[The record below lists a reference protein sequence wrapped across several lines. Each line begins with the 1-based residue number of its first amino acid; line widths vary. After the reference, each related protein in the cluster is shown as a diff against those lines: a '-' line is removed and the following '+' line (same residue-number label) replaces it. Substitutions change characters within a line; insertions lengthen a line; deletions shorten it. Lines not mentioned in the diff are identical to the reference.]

1 MTNQLS
7 NEFIFSTS
15 SPLALNDGIN
25 SLILGQVNGPA
36 SVNDGT
42 ASLWPTVSNNA
53 NCEINYNFQQVT
65 QEQQQHQQQLT
76 QQAVSFSADNLS
88 QIQAQTMSQIVLLP
102 TQNIQLLTNS
112 IPNVGVLVPT
122 NLVLVSNVEFDAVAQ
137 QQQQQQ
143 QQMIL
148 QQQQQQQLVQQE
160 QECEYINLAD
170 TATQTVLSGLAETLN
185 NGQTAQLISSNGQI
199 VGIIGSDQLVNLP
212 GGENQVLLAAC
223 IDPNDQNGLSQGN
236 NFDINTMLA
245 STIST
250 MTVEKSDQDQAKKW
264 LKDSYIV
271 NRALKAL
278 KKTNGSSHHHHN
290 RPLPQV
296 IRRRE

>member
-15 SPLALNDGIN
+15 TPLALNDGIN
-25 SLILGQVNGPA
+25 SLILGQVNVSAP
-36 SVNDGT
+36 VNDGT
-42 ASLWPTVSNNA
+42 GAASIWPTVSNNA
-53 NCEINYNFQQVT
+53 NEINYNLLQQVS
-65 QEQQQHQQQLT
+65 QEQQQQT

-88 QIQAQTMSQIVLLP
+88 QMQAQSMSQIVLLP

-112 IPNVGVLVPT
+112 NVGVLVPT
-122 NLVLVSNVEFDAVAQ
+122 NLLLVSNVEFDAVAQ

-143 QQMIL
+143 MIL
-148 QQQQQQQLVQQE
+148 HQQQQQHQQLVQQE
-160 QECEYINLAD
+160 QECEYITLAD

-185 NGQTAQLISSNGQI
+185 NGQTAQLNLISSNGQI
-199 VGIIGSDQLVNLP
+199 VGIIGSDQLMNLP

-223 IDPNDQNGLSQGN
+223 LDSNENGLSQGN
-236 NFDINTMLA
+236 NYDINTMLA

-250 MTVEKSDQDQAKKW
+250 MMVEKSDQDQAKQW

-290 RPLPQV
+290 RPHPQV
-296 IRRRE
+296 IRRREQ

>member
-25 SLILGQVNGPA
+25 SLILGQVNVSAP
-36 SVNDGT
+36 VNDGT
-42 ASLWPTVSNNA
+42 GVASSIWPTVSDNA
-53 NCEINYNFQQVT
+53 NCEVNYNLLQQVT
-65 QEQQQHQQQLT
+65 QEQQQQQQQT
-76 QQAVSFSADNLS
+76 QQTVSFSADNLS

-112 IPNVGVLVPT
+112 IPNVGVLVPA
-122 NLVLVSNVEFDAVAQ
+122 NLLLVSNVEFDAVAQ
-137 QQQQQQ
+137 QQQ
-143 QQMIL
+143 MIL
-148 QQQQQQQLVQQE
+148 QQQQQQQQLVQPE
-160 QECEYINLAD
+160 QECEYITLAD

-185 NGQTAQLISSNGQI
+185 NGQTAQLNLISSNGQI

-223 IDPNDQNGLSQGN
+223 IDPNENGLSQGN
-236 NFDINTMLA
+236 NYDINSMLA

-250 MTVEKSDQDQAKKW
+250 TVEKSDQDQAKQW

-290 RPLPQV
+290 RPHPQV